1 MASLLDISLL
11 DQFSV
16 IFVILFVFTAVYAVL
31 SFRKPF
37 GEAKGINAL
46 LAFTIAI
53 MFIFS
58 QDAIEVIKASIPWY
72 IVMMIAIMFIFIIPA
87 SIGSTVPQSFMKNV
101 GNYVLIIGIV
111 ILVINVANRL
121 GQGAGPFLSNESIN
135 PDQVVA
141 GESGDVG
148 TGSFSQNFGATFFHP
163 KVLALILVLV
173 ICLFAVMWI
182 GYSPPFPV

>member
-16 IFVILFVFTAVYAVL
+16 IFVILFVFTAAYAVL
-31 SFRKPF
+31 MFRKPF
-37 GEAKGINAL
+37 GEAKGVNAL

-58 QDAIEVIKASIPWY
+58 QDAIEVVKASIPWY
-72 IVMMIAIMFIFIIPA
+72 IVMMVALMFIFIIPA
-87 SIGSTVPQSFMKNV
+87 SIGSKIPESFMRNV

-121 GQGAGPFLSNESIN
+121 GQTAGPFLSNESID

-141 GESGDVG
+141 GETGDVG
-148 TGSFSQNFGATFFHP
+148 TGSFTQNFGATIFHP

-173 ICLFAVMWI
+173 VCLFAVMWI

>member
-16 IFVILFVFTAVYAVL
+16 IFVILFIFTAVYAVL

-37 GEAKGINAL
+37 GDAKGINAL

-58 QDAIEVIKASIPWY
+58 QDAIEVVKASIPWY
-72 IVMMIAIMFIFIIPA
+72 IVIMVALMFIFIIPA
-87 SIGSTVPQSFMKNV
+87 SIGSQVPASFMKNV
-101 GNYVLIIGIV
+101 GNYVLIIGIL
-111 ILVINVANRL
+111 ILVVNVANRL

-141 GESGDVG
+141 GETGDVG
-148 TGSFSQNFGATFFHP
+148 TGSFTQNFGATIFHP
-163 KVLALILVLV
+163 KVLALLLVLI

-182 GYSPPFPV
+182 GYSPSFPV